1 MENDDVESEEEDDT
15 EDADAEEE
23 DRSQDRTACFVRACA
38 VEMHFNISQEPMC
51 TGIYRKTTA
60 PQIEPR
66 MHTHTHTHLLA
77 HFVRACAVEMH
88 VNTSHAP
95 LYTDIAGKMP
105 RPRLR
110 PERRYTLCASLRS
123 RSACQHF
130 TKATL
135 YGHLQE
141 NAAAQKR
148 DPHFVR
154 ACAVEMLVNISQES
168 LHTEVYRKNAAAQK
182 RDPHFVRACAV
193 EMLVNISQESLHTE
207 VYRKNAAAQ
216 NWDPHF
222 VRACSR
228 HACQHFTRVTSYG
241 SLQEKCRGPEPGPA
255 LCASLQSKCMST
267 FHKSHFIRTFAGKM
281 PRPRSGTRT
290 LCEPARSKCWSTFH
304 KSHFIYGSLQEKCR
318 GPKAGPALCASLRG
332 RNAGQHF
339 TRVTSYGSLQEK
351 CRGPEP
357 GPALCASLQSKCMS
371 TFHKSHFI
379 RKFTGKMPRPR
390 TGTRTLCELA
400 VEILYFAHLAIRLQM
415 IRVSSIRSSQI
426 DWAEVVVITKLFLD
440 RDWRQF

>member
-23 DRSQDRTACFVRACA
+23 EDRSQDRAACFVRACA
-38 VEMHFNISQEPMC
+38 VEMHFNISQEPLC
-51 TGIYRKTTA
+51 TGIYRKTAT

-88 VNTSHAP
+88 VNTSHEP

-168 LHTEVYRKNAAAQK
+168 LHTEVYRKMPRPRSGTRTLCEPARSKCWSTFHKSHFIRKFTGKMPRPRTGTRTLCELAVDMHVNISQESLHTEVYRKNAAAQNRDPHFVRACSRNACQHFTKATLYGHLQEKCRGPEAGPALCASLRGRNAGQHFTRVTSYTEVYRKNAAAQK

-216 NWDPHF
+216 NRDPHF

-228 HACQHFTRVTSYG
+228 NACQHFTRVTSYG

-255 LCASLQSKCMST
+255 LCASLQSKFCT
-267 FHKSHFIRTFAGKM
+267 LRIWQ
-281 PRPRSGTRT
+281 SGFR
-290 LCEPARSKCWSTFH
+290 
-304 KSHFIYGSLQEKCR
+304 
-318 GPKAGPALCASLRG
+318 
-332 RNAGQHF
+332 
-339 TRVTSYGSLQEK
+339 
-351 CRGPEP
+351 
-357 GPALCASLQSKCMS
+357 
-371 TFHKSHFI
+371 
-379 RKFTGKMPRPR
+379 
-390 TGTRTLCELA
+390 
-400 VEILYFAHLAIRLQM
+400 
-415 IRVSSIRSSQI
+415 
-426 DWAEVVVITKLFLD
+426 
-440 RDWRQF
+440 